1 MATHNTENSALDAFV
16 GRVVEA
22 QGLMAEIQA
31 AIESVH
37 DQVSPEQINWGHV
50 GDMGRV
56 VEALTAAK
64 AAGKENEQVELMK

>member
-1 MATHNTENSALDAFV
+1 MATHNTENSALDAFM
-16 GRVVEA
+16 GRAVEA
-22 QGLMAEIQA
+22 ETLLAEIQA

-37 DQVSPEQINWGHV
+37 DRVAPESINWAHV

-64 AAGKENEQVELMK
+64 AAAIGE